1 MLDTVVQIVFDIGY
15 IGFFCYMIVV
25 GTFIPLPTQLILLP
39 AGYLASQGRLDI
51 ATVVL
56 VTAMGTTTG
65 ALINYHLS
73 NFISKKFIA
82 PKKIGKLRR
91 FFEKYGKVSV
101 FLAPLSLGLGQY
113 ISIPAGIAKMELKW
127 FIPIIFLSNTI
138 WNTAMVI
145 LGYAFGEDAS
155 SKAIYIVGG
164 GAILMIVA
172 ITLFVYKE
180 FNSDM

>member
-1 MLDTVVQIVFDIGY
+1 MLDTIIQAVFEIGY

-39 AGYLASQGRLDI
+39 AGYLASQGKLDI
-51 ATVVL
+51 TTIVIIAAL
-56 VTAMGTTTG
+56 GTTTG

-82 PKKIGKLRR
+82 PQKTKKLKK
-91 FFEKYGKVSV
+91 FFGKYGKLSV

-127 FIPIIFLSNTI
+127 FIPIIFLSNAI
-138 WNTAMVI
+138 WNVAMTMI
-145 LGYAFGEDAS
+145 GYMFGEDAS
-155 SKAIYIVGG
+155 SKAIYLVGG
-164 GAILMIVA
+164 GAILMIVV
-172 ITLFVYKE
+172 ISLFVYRE
-180 FNSDM
+180 FKSY

>member
-1 MLDTVVQIVFDIGY
+1 MLDTIVQAVFNIGY
-15 IGFFCYMIVV
+15 MGFFGYMIVV

-51 ATVVL
+51 AMIVV
-56 VTAMGTTTG
+56 VTAVGTTTG

-73 NFISKKFIA
+73 NFISKRFIA
-82 PKKIGKLRR
+82 PSKTKKLKR
-91 FFEKYGKVSV
+91 FFEKYGRVSV

-127 FIPIIFLSNTI
+127 FIPIIFLSNAI
-138 WNTAMVI
+138 WNTAMVM

-172 ITLFVYKE
+172 ISLFVYRE
-180 FNSDM
+180 FNSD